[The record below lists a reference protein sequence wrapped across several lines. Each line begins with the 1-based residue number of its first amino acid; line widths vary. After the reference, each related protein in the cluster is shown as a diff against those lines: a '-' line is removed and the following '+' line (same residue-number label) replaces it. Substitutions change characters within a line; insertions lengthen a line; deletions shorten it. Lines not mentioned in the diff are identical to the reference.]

1 MRRCCQRLPV
11 QLYLP
16 SFRPFSASAN
26 ASAAGFT
33 RVRGT
38 RDLFDAD
45 VRARDA
51 VVAAAARVVTAYN
64 CLPIETPILEQAALF
79 ERSLGDG
86 SDVVQKEM
94 FQLTSLG
101 GERLAMRPE
110 GTASVIRALRQ
121 REGQPHGRVWYH
133 GPMFRYERPQSGRY
147 RQVNRAY
154 LSPHSLTLHALR
166 SSISS
171 GSSLLGATA

>member
-1 MRRCCQRLPV
+1 MHRCSRRL
-11 QLYLP
+11 LTLFHLP
-16 SFRPFSASAN
+16 SLRLFSASAA

-45 VRARDA
+45 VTARDT
-51 VVAAAARVVTAYN
+51 VVDAAARVVATYN
-64 CLPIETPILEQAALF
+64 CVPVETPILEQAALF

-94 FQLTSLG
+94 FHLTTLG
-101 GERLAMRPE
+101 GERLALRPE
-110 GTASVIRALRQ
+110 GTAAVMRALLQ
-121 REGQPHGRVWYH
+121 KEGQPRGRVWYH

-147 RQVNRAY
+147 RQVMRACPA
-154 LSPHSLTLHALR
+154 SRALHPTSCTVQSAR
-166 SSISS
+166 CGICW
-171 GSSLLGATA
+171 

>member
-1 MRRCCQRLPV
+1 MRQCSQRLII
-11 QLYLP
+11 QLRGP
-16 SFRPFSASAN
+16 ASRPFSAATP
-26 ASAAGFT
+26 AAAATAIT
-33 RVRGT
+33 RVRGP

-45 VRARDA
+45 VRARDRLVSA
-51 VVAAAARVVTAYN
+51 ASRVVAAYG
-64 CLPIETPILEQAALF
+64 CSPIETPILEPAALF

-110 GTASVIRALRQ
+110 GTAAVLRALCQDRA
-121 REGQPHGRVWYH
+121 QPHGRVWYH

-147 RQVNRAY
+147 RQVWP
-154 LSPHSLTLHALR
+154 LPALQHKP
-166 SSISS
+166 
-171 GSSLLGATA
+171 